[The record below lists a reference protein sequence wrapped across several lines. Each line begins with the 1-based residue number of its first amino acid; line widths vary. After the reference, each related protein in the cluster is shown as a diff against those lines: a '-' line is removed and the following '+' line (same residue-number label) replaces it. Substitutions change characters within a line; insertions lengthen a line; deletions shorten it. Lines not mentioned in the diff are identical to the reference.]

1 MPFETWKQPDPLI
14 SEKGL
19 PIAEGFA
26 QPCSY
31 GNLMR
36 LFDGGKKKCQ
46 HRGLDIGTITSRP
59 NGGLGTPIN
68 AVTRSVITLIGV
80 TGGNVGE
87 FGKLDTRP
95 GKAVRGGRN
104 YDRSMYVP
112 GYGQVFPFSRN
123 YGRWRSG
130 TVIVTKVL
138 DGPLKDYTIRYM
150 HMATVRPDLKV
161 GSIVEAGEH
170 IAIMGSTAIL
180 DSTPHVHIDMEN
192 PKGERRDLAP
202 YIGLPD
208 TSLTCGGN
216 YADKP
221 AVIPKKKDDSTT
233 AQILVPAEGEGFYDG
248 DAYMRTLP
256 REERSE
262 KDNLL

>member
-1 MPFETWKQPDPLI
+1 M
-14 SEKGL
+14 
-19 PIAEGFA
+19 AEGFV

-31 GNLMR
+31 GNLLR
-36 LFDGGKKKCQ
+36 QFNGGTKKCR
-46 HRGLDIGTITSRP
+46 HRGLDIGTIYSANT

-68 AVTRSVITLIGV
+68 SVTRAKITLIGN

-87 FGKLDTRP
+87 FGKLDKRSD
-95 GKAVRGGRN
+95 KAMRGGRK

-112 GYGQVFPFSRN
+112 GYGKVYLFSRN

-150 HMATVRPDLKV
+150 HMAKVRPDLKV
-161 GSIVEAGEH
+161 GDIVEAGEH

-192 PKGERRDLAP
+192 PQGERRDLAP

-208 TSLTCGGN
+208 TSLSCGKI

-221 AVIPKKKDDSTT
+221 PVTPKTSVDSDRIFAPTAPSPNKSEAVTR
-233 AQILVPAEGEGFYDG
+233 ILE
-248 DAYMRTLP
+248 RTQRLT
-256 REERSE
+256 EE
-262 KDNLL
+262 DLL